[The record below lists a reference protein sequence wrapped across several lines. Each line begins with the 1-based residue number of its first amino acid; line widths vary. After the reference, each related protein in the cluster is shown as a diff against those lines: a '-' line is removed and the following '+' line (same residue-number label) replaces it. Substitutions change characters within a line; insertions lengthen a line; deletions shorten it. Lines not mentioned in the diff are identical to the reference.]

1 MRKMKQIFKLQP
13 LQIDTVELVPMSAV
27 PGILRTPVDVVGT
40 SVKKG
45 VTLARSEGN
54 IPLIDGTYQIK
65 VTSTGK
71 VTIIDTVRGTQ
82 SGEYTVDTS
91 NGVVIT
97 DAVPGA
103 KITVSKDVATASA
116 GDIAEFEVVG
126 DQTYII
132 PGTVLGRVKEGAN
145 AGKWKPVSE
154 SDLSGYDQFR
164 IASTAQETDKTKT
177 VLPHGYEVNLSSVY
191 TIDVIVYGQIYE
203 AVCRDINLT
212 DDLKEKMP
220 FVAWL

>member
-27 PGILRTPVDVVGT
+27 PGILKTPVDVVGT
-40 SVKKG
+40 SVKAR
-45 VTLARSEGN
+45 VTLSRNEGN
-54 IPLIDGTYQIK
+54 VPLIDGTYQIK
-65 VTSTGK
+65 VTSANK
-71 VTIIDTVRGTQ
+71 VTVIDTVRGTTSAEYDAT
-82 SGEYTVDTS
+82 SGVT
-91 NGVVIT
+91 IL

-103 KITVSKDVATASA
+103 KIEVSTGTLNV
-116 GDIAEFEVVG
+116 GDIAEFEVIG

-132 PGTVLGRVKEGAN
+132 PGTVLGRIKDGVN

-154 SDLSGYDQFR
+154 STLTGYDQFR

-212 DDLKEKMP
+212 DDLKAKMP

>member
-13 LQIDTVELVPMSAV
+13 LQIDTVELLPMSAV
-27 PGILRTPVDVVGT
+27 PGILKTPVDVVGT
-40 SVKKG
+40 SIKKNT
-45 VTLARSEGN
+45 TLSRTEGN

-65 VTSTGK
+65 ATGAGK
-71 VTIIDTVRGTQ
+71 VVVLDVVRGTS
-82 SGEYTVDTS
+82 SGEYTVDSS
-91 NGVVIT
+91 NGVVIK

-103 KITVSKDVATASA
+103 TITLTKDAASNS

-132 PGTVLGRVKEGAN
+132 PGTILGRIKEGAN

-154 SDLSGYDQFR
+154 TNLEGYDQFR

-177 VLPHGYEVNLSSVY
+177 VLPHGYEVNLSDVF

-203 AVCRDINLT
+203 GVCRDINLT
-212 DDLKEKMP
+212 DALKAKMP
-220 FVAWL
+220 FIAWL